1 LVQLTLNADDVLV
14 RIIIPVKYFRTKIVY
29 KAFCQAILSSNAIEY
44 NSNGLI
50 LVMSPDVL
58 ALFTEVIKVI
68 IEIMARK
75 SYKKI
80 ILMGLRKGNLD
91 CLSFN
96 KNLTNDRNI
105 QAWQDIL
112 SIPNKICSPW
122 HGRVVKSLWTQKI
135 NYGNKFYSTEDNPK
149 PSLHKLKYTGLNF
162 FHFILLIFKTMI
174 ALIPIVGFIFC
185 CCNYI
190 IEEKVY
196 LKRIKKKVKR
206 QAEEQQKCF
215 PEIYDKKNI
224 KVINDLLNVNSG
236 KALGILFQRNI
247 FRVLN
252 VIMIWLFVFNNIFL
266 WEVPESLTGVFNQS
280 LFDKIKNFDITV
292 GEKTY
297 RIVGIITSLLLTCF
311 IIFLFGFIIP
321 TSLETCH
328 RLGKKRD
335 TLPYIVFVTYLE
347 CITLCISLSDTLVEN
362 HFIKLCFWG
371 IYSNGGLGC
380 DYNCGYIPFTKW
392 IVNNY
397 DLRYCAVIN
406 NKFLEE
412 TVKDFSIVITR
423 YNKYKKFGDKSMPP
437 FISIDTDGKQCDIMD
452 FEMEHNIVKDIGI
465 LKLQ

>member
-1 LVQLTLNADDVLV
+1 MRRINNYLKIIARCEDDEAVIEKFIKKYNIDDIFTYFFTESNKEVEDLRFIFDGLKFFSLKAKDASSNGHRELALSFLAILFPPVTLFLANNNLVQLTLNADDVLV

-58 ALFTEVIKVI
+58 TLFTEVIKVI

-149 PSLHKLKYTGLNF
+149 PSLHKLKYRGLNF
-162 FHFILLIFKTMI
+162 FHFILLIFKTII

-190 IEEKVY
+190 IEEKAY

-236 KALGILFQRNI
+236 KSLGILFQRNI
-247 FRVLN
+247 FRVLKY
-252 VIMIWLFVFNNIFL
+252 V
-266 WEVPESLTGVFNQS
+266 
-280 LFDKIKNFDITV
+280 
-292 GEKTY
+292 
-297 RIVGIITSLLLTCF
+297 
-311 IIFLFGFIIP
+311 
-321 TSLETCH
+321 
-328 RLGKKRD
+328 
-335 TLPYIVFVTYLE
+335 YIL
-347 CITLCISLSDTLVEN
+347 I
-362 HFIKLCFWG
+362 
-371 IYSNGGLGC
+371 
-380 DYNCGYIPFTKW
+380 
-392 IVNNY
+392 
-397 DLRYCAVIN
+397 
-406 NKFLEE
+406 
-412 TVKDFSIVITR
+412 
-423 YNKYKKFGDKSMPP
+423 
-437 FISIDTDGKQCDIMD
+437 
-452 FEMEHNIVKDIGI
+452 
-465 LKLQ
+465 